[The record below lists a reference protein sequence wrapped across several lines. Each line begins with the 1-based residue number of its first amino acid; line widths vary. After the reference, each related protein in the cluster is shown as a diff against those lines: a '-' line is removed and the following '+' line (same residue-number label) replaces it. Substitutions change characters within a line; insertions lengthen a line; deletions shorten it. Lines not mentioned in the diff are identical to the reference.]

1 MFCPWSKKGVP
12 TLFTPN
18 RQTGFVLELVLNAS
32 YCNSNRSVRPRE
44 RWVVSAYATW
54 PRPESTPG
62 IQATLLYA
70 GLTFA
75 GAMQLQD
82 FCNHVVLQED
92 SI

>member
-1 MFCPWSKKGVP
+1 M
-12 TLFTPN
+12 
-18 RQTGFVLELVLNAS
+18 LELVLNAS
-32 YCNSNRSVRPRE
+32 YGSSNKSVRPRE
-44 RWVVSAYATW
+44 RWVISAYATW

-70 GLTFA
+70 GLTLV

-82 FCNHVVLQED
+82 FCNHVVLQKD